1 MLQPAYWGG
10 HSLDVSKFQTSDEVA
25 ADLRVSVRTL
35 RDLVLHRDTELA
47 RLPWVGNP
55 ARDWEPEPLRFMG
68 ARGIYTL
75 YRLADRQ
82 ERRSERESRIA
93 AVADRIAGR

>member
-1 MLQPAYWGG
+1 VLGRE
-10 HSLDVSKFQTSDEVA
+10 T
-25 ADLRVSVRTL
+25 DLT
-35 RDLVLHRDTELA
+35 

-55 ARDWEPEPLRFMG
+55 ARNWEPEPLRFVG

-82 ERRSERESRIA
+82 EQVRHHESRIA
-93 AVADRIAGR
+93 GLANRIAGR